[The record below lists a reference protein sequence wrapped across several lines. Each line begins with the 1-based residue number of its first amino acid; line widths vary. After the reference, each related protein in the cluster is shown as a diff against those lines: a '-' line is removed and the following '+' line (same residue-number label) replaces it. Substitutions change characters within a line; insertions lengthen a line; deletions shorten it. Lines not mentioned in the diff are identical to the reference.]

1 QQPDSQQPPE
11 AGGPQGDVGPYTVPK
26 KKDAPP
32 PEPVRAPKNPPELGN
47 FSITKDVALVTVPV
61 TIALPNGQPLPGL
74 KEANFKVF
82 EDGVEQKIT
91 SFNLGKAP
99 ITAVL
104 VVEFAATY
112 YAYMIDAM
120 RASYAFAQSL
130 RPDDWIAVIDY
141 NMHTEIAVDFTQDK
155 REVVN
160 ALNRL
165 RLPGWRETNE
175 FDALNETIDRLERV
189 EGRKYLILVS
199 SGHDSFSR
207 LTYDKILKRVHN
219 TKDITIYTI
228 STGQAFRTKV
238 EGSGGVEG
246 SMRDMTWLQDENEM
260 RTFAKMTGGQAY
272 FPRFAAEFPEIFQ
285 DIGNSIRNQYLL
297 AYHPTNPQLDGSY
310 RKLKVEVIDPQT
322 GAPLEVKDQKN
333 KKLKYTIIAREG
345 YTAKHEVD

>member
-1 QQPDSQQPPE
+1 
-11 AGGPQGDVGPYTVPK
+11 
-26 KKDAPP
+26 
-32 PEPVRAPKNPPELGN
+32 
-47 FSITKDVALVTVPV
+47 
-61 TIALPNGQPLPGL
+61 
-74 KEANFKVF
+74 
-82 EDGVEQKIT
+82 
-91 SFNLGKAP
+91 
-99 ITAVL
+99 
-104 VVEFAATY
+104 
-112 YAYMIDAM
+112 MIDAM